1 MSLLDTLW
9 PFAKGFLSYPC
20 YYKTESDFFLLSGDQ
35 KAVHQESQGEK
46 IAQSQFLAHGHPG
59 SRDDLALLVPAV
71 LRRQE
76 HRHVHDVRPRE
87 SGGLHVE
94 LLLLRRV
101 RGEPEER
108 EQRERDDNLT
118 SVSLSDTTRWFCLV
132 LSKFAGE
139 SSCRVSEGVAKRI
152 AMAILI
158 PIYLT
163 LNQWVCHFF
172 FPRQNFRSLQCNS
185 DTKDSSRTYMYILYN
200 RLRVNHD
207 PSVIRST
214 YREHFTLSFIF
225 RDVSSRWERER
236 EEERK
241 AILD

>member
-1 MSLLDTLW
+1 M
-9 PFAKGFLSYPC
+9 YPRDDE
-20 YYKTESDFFLLSGDQ
+20 ESNRGGEESGDVYVGAGRDAEETVRQVRPQDPAGDQ

-163 LNQWVCHFF
+163 LNQ
-172 FPRQNFRSLQCNS
+172 
-185 DTKDSSRTYMYILYN
+185 
-200 RLRVNHD
+200 
-207 PSVIRST
+207 
-214 YREHFTLSFIF
+214 
-225 RDVSSRWERER
+225 
-236 EEERK
+236 
-241 AILD
+241 